1 MIADRLPDGRNVIGQ
16 ICPQFVVL
24 WLLVVLAGIVLDD
37 CLRFWLFEE
46 KQPHYNIGLTRYR
59 GRIIWF
65 PT

>member
-46 KQPHYNIGLTRYR
+46 EQPHYNIGLTRYR